1 MKARRVN
8 SGWETEIWEA
18 ARVDSQF
25 TPSLPSQI
33 ITICEFYQRV
43 NVLFFFLFT
52 AGYGNV

>member
-52 AGYGNV
+52 AVYGNV